1 MIMYKN
7 REVVKNI
14 WENIDNDFV
23 VLLNGARQ
31 VGKTTLMKIIAEKLK
46 DEKNIQPDQILWFDL
61 EKSDDLDIWS
71 SQTFALSRLPKD
83 KQKKYY
89 LFIDEFQRS
98 SEIGS
103 ILKVIHDHYPH
114 IKTIITGSASWYLN
128 IDESMAGRKRVINIW
143 PLSFLEFMQ
152 WSENEKLASLL
163 ESALGNIAETPKGI
177 IELINNEFKLF
188 ANYGGYPKVVLS
200 PDEKSKAELLQEIIN
215 SYLLRDIKIYN
226 YAINSLEVKKLLT
239 LLASL
244 SGDILSLDSLSI
256 NSGIGRAALA
266 NRLELLQNTFII
278 QLTHPYFTNKIKE
291 ITKAPKIYFID
302 SGLRSSLLNNFSVPV
317 QTAEFGHLA
326 ENTIAMELFKNNNL
340 LENIYFWRTVR
351 KQEVDIIKKRENI
364 LIPIEIKSGNTQNIP
379 EGLKSFIR
387 QYHPPKAFVLN
398 WSIVQDVNYQNC
410 AVHFRPLWFIG
421 KI

>member
-1 MIMYKN
+1 MFKN
-7 REVVKNI
+7 RKILKDI

-31 VGKTTLMKIIAEKLK
+31 VGKTTLMKMIVEKLEN
-46 DEKNIQPDQILWFDL
+46 EKNVQPDQILWFDL
-61 EKSDDLDIWS
+61 EKSDDLDVWS

-143 PLSFLEFMQ
+143 PLSFSEYVQ
-152 WSENEKLASLL
+152 WSENEKHASLI
-163 ESALGNIAETPKGI
+163 ESALNNIAETPKGI
-177 IELINNEFKLF
+177 IDLINNEFKLF
-188 ANYGGYPKVVLS
+188 ASYGGYPKVVLS
-200 PDEKSKAELLQEIIN
+200 FGEESKAKLLQEIIN

-239 LLASL
+239 ILASL
-244 SGDILSLDSLSI
+244 SGNILSLDSLSI
-256 NSGIGRAALA
+256 NSGIGRTALV
-266 NRLELLQNTFII
+266 NRLELLQNTFIV
-278 QLTHPYFTNKIKE
+278 QLTYPYFTNKIKE
-291 ITKAPKIYFID
+291 TTKAPKIYFVD
-302 SGLRSSLLNNFSVPV
+302 NGLRNSLLNNFSVPA
-317 QTAEFGHLA
+317 QTTEFGHLA
-326 ENTIAMELFKNNNL
+326 ENAIVMELFKNNNS
-340 LENIYFWRTVR
+340 LENVYFWRTVR
-351 KQEVDIIKKRENI
+351 KQEVDIIKKKENN
-364 LIPIEIKSGNTQNIP
+364 LIPIEIKSGNVQNIP

-387 QYHPPKAFVLN
+387 QYNPPKAFVLN
-398 WSIVQDVNYQNC
+398 WSIIQDINYQNC
-410 AVHFRPLWFIG
+410 IVHFRPLWFAD